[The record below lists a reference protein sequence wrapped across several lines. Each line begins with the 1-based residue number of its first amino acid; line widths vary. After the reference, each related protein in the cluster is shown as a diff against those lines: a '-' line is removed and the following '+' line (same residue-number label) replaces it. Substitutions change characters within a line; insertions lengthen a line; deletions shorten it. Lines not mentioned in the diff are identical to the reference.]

1 MKAPV
6 PHIINIRESKLSDFN
21 IENYSCQLP
30 KMDYDT
36 IQLAHGAGGKLSAE
50 LIEKIF
56 LPHFGNNVLNQLED
70 QAILSNFESH
80 IAFTT
85 DTFVVDPIFFP
96 GGNIGELSV
105 NGTVN
110 DIAMSGAKPLF
121 MSVGFII
128 EEGFP
133 INKLHNLVSAMKTA
147 ASIAKVQIVAGD
159 TKVVNKGSC
168 DKIFINTSGIGEVPV
183 GVNISAANIQ
193 PHDKIIIS
201 GTIAEHGMA
210 VMTTREDLSFKSQI
224 QSDTAALNSLVES
237 MLTVTKNIHAIR
249 DPTRGGVA
257 TTLNEFAKQSKVG
270 IELYANEI
278 PIKPAV
284 QGACEVL
291 GIDPLYVA
299 NEGKLIAVV
308 PESSAEEML
317 VKMQSTELGKDA
329 KIIGE
334 AVATNPG
341 IVLQHT
347 GFGAKRI
354 VDMPIGEQLP
364 RIC

>member
-1 MKAPV
+1 
-6 PHIINIRESKLSDFN
+6 
-21 IENYSCQLP
+21 
-30 KMDYDT
+30 MDYAT
-36 IQLAHGAGGKLSAE
+36 IQLAHGSGGKLSAE

-56 LPHFGNNVLNQLED
+56 LPHFGNKFLNQLED
-70 QAILSNFESH
+70 QAILSNLESR

-96 GGNIGELSV
+96 GGNIGELAV

-110 DIAMSGAKPLF
+110 DIVMSGAKPIYL
-121 MSVGFII
+121 SVGFII

-133 INKLHNLVSAMKTA
+133 INELHNIVITMKVA
-147 ASIAKVQIVAGD
+147 ADIAKVQIVTGD

-168 DKIFINTSGIGEVPV
+168 DKIFINTSGIGVIPDDI
-183 GVNISAANIQ
+183 NISASKIQ
-193 PHDKIIIS
+193 PNDKIIIS

-210 VMTTREDLSFKSQI
+210 VMTAREELSFKSQV
-224 QSDTAALNSLVES
+224 QSDTTALNSLVES
-237 MLTVTKNIHAIR
+237 MLTVTKDIHAMR

-257 TTLNEFAKQSKVG
+257 TTLNEFAKQSNVG
-270 IELYANEI
+270 IELYANAV

-308 PESSAEEML
+308 PNQVADEML

-347 GFGAKRI
+347 GLGAKRI